1 MVTRRDC
8 DVRAEGMEL
17 GRKAFPDAAEAGNKD
32 GRIPDGDGH
41 RLQREK
47 KRAFGGERGI
57 FDGESGILQDI
68 IIECVRSLQERFEG
82 TKAASKDDSA
92 FRQEAQKVRGDEIR
106 ETCDRAG
113 GDGGGGQT
121 DRVYLRDGLFQR
133 RSSVL
138 ELRDGEVSADAAED
152 L

>member
-1 MVTRRDC
+1 M
-8 DVRAEGMEL
+8 
-17 GRKAFPDAAEAGNKD
+17 
-32 GRIPDGDGH
+32 
-41 RLQREK
+41 
-47 KRAFGGERGI
+47 
-57 FDGESGILQDI
+57 QDI

-82 TKAASKDDSA
+82 TKAAAKDDSA
-92 FRQEAQKVRGDEIR
+92 FRQEAQKVRGGEIR

-138 ELRDGEVSADAAED
+138 ELRDGEGMDSEAGGGQKRSEIMLTRVAAED
-152 L
+152 GKGMKQTHPLFSDIRYNRI